1 MINHD
6 NMDVFIFPL
15 VLKYPQNSSIFDR
28 TPYNMKDK

>member
-15 VLKYPQNSSIFDR
+15 VLKYPARILAFSIEHL
-28 TPYNMKDK
+28 TT